1 MIIIEVRFG
10 AIDGNAIT
18 IDDALSKTSTNPV
31 QNKIIAA
38 ALEALQQQISGIA
51 SEITKEVVS
60 VANAEALYEIEDP
73 STEVV
78 YITEDT
84 GDLYIYDGETFVSST
99 NRVIDGTI
107 YVDNIGALIDM
118 ELDSGRAYQVVCATS
133 DGEVTTTEAYTINVS
148 NDTRTLIA
156 KDGFATIEN
165 NEWVWT
171 KYSFEGHTHS
181 VEQITGLADAIA
193 AATTTKQ
200 DKTDNTLQTSDK
212 TIVGAINSLLAQM
225 QNIIHAFTIDFQ
237 DAREIVQMRNLKGAI
252 KLTKIV
258 TDNVSSLKVSING
271 TLQTITL
278 TNGAWTGEISVP
290 DNALLVWQIGRTT
303 AGSIA
308 DINVQYIYNS

>member
-10 AIDGNAIT
+10 AINGNAIT
-18 IDDALSKTSTNPV
+18 IDDALSPISTNPV
-31 QNKIIAA
+31 QNRIIAA
-38 ALEALQQQISGIA
+38 ALDAIEQQIESVA
-51 SEITKEVVS
+51 ANVPKEVVS
-60 VANAEALYEIEDP
+60 VEDYDALFDIEDQ

-84 GDLYIYDGETFVSST
+84 GELYTYNGEEFVLST
-99 NRVIDGTI
+99 NRKIDNTI
-107 YVDNIGALIDM
+107 YVDDIGALIDM
-118 ELDSGRAYQVVCATS
+118 SLPAGVYPVAC
-133 DGEVTTTEAYTINVS
+133 VTPLTTESYTLNVS
-148 NDTRTLIA
+148 SALRGRIRLLTGRMGYAVTLN
-156 KDGFATIEN
+156 GR
-165 NEWVWT
+165 WSWT

-181 VEQITGLADAIA
+181 VEQITGLVDAIA

>member
-10 AIDGNAIT
+10 AINGNAIT
-18 IDDALSKTSTNPV
+18 IDDALSPISTNPV

-38 ALEALQQQISGIA
+38 ALDAIEQQIESVA
-51 SEITKEVVS
+51 ANVPKEVVS
-60 VANAEALYEIEDP
+60 VEYYDALFDIEDP

-84 GDLYIYDGETFVSST
+84 GELYTYNGEEFVLST
-99 NRVIDGTI
+99 NKKIDNTI
-107 YVDNIGALIDM
+107 YVDDIGALIDM
-118 ELDSGRAYQVVCATS
+118 SLPAGVYPVAC
-133 DGEVTTTEAYTINVS
+133 VTPLTTESYTLNVS
-148 NDTRTLIA
+148 SRIRLLTGRMGYAVVANRQ
-156 KDGFATIEN
+156 
-165 NEWVWT
+165 WRWT

-181 VEQITGLADAIA
+181 VEQITGLAEAIA

-290 DNALLVWQIGRTT
+290 DNALLVWKIGRTT

>member
-10 AIDGNAIT
+10 AINGNAVT
-18 IDDALSKTSTNPV
+18 IDDALSPTSTNPV

-38 ALEALQQQISGIA
+38 ALDAIAQQIESVA
-51 SEITKEVVS
+51 ANVPKEVVS
-60 VANAEALYEIEDP
+60 VEDYDALFDIETP

-84 GDLYIYDGETFVSST
+84 GDLYTYNGEEFVLST
-99 NRVIDGTI
+99 NKKIDNTI
-107 YVDNIGALIDM
+107 YVDDIGALIDM
-118 ELDSGRAYQVVCATS
+118 SLPAGVYPVAC
-133 DGEVTTTEAYTINVS
+133 VTPLTTESYTLNVS
-148 NDTRTLIA
+148 SRTRLLTGRMGYA
-156 KDGFATIEN
+156 VVVN
-165 NEWVWT
+165 SQWRWT

-271 TLQTITL
+271 TLHTITL